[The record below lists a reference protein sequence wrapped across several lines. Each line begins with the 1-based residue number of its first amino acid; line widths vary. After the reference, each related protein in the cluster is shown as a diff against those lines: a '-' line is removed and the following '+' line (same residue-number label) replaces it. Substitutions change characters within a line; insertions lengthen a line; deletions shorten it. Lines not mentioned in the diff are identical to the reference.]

1 MCLRSGDN
9 ASDLDCSDLDS
20 VSCID
25 DEGDESALSEA
36 GDEIEKP
43 GNDSG
48 DSDVDSSVPL
58 VPTTDSEFQM
68 EAKQSLDRAF
78 AEDHSLE
85 NAAVELKTLRM
96 ASNVSLKLVREA
108 VIAAIVESVKLVP
121 GNPALQRREIARVVD
136 RWGELINKIGG
147 VDGTESVEV
156 LQVRLRAARI

>member
-1 MCLRSGDN
+1 
-9 ASDLDCSDLDS
+9 
-20 VSCID
+20 
-25 DEGDESALSEA
+25 
-36 GDEIEKP
+36 
-43 GNDSG
+43 
-48 DSDVDSSVPL
+48 
-58 VPTTDSEFQM
+58 M

-108 VIAAIVESVKLVP
+108 VIAAIVEGIKLVP
-121 GNPALQRREIARVVD
+121 DNPALQRREIARIVD

-156 LQVRLRAARI
+156 LQVRLQATSEPTN